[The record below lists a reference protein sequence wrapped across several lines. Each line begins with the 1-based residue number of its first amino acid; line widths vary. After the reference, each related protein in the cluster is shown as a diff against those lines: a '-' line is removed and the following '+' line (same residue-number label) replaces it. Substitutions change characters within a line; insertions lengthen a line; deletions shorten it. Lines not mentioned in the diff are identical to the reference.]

1 MLRKA
6 NEMRVDTKN
15 DWLGGK
21 GDVKLVHILEREEFL
36 NKGRLFALNILK
48 PGSSIGMHTHK
59 GEMEAYYIIKGEGI
73 FDEEGIRKPI
83 KAGDLGY
90 INVGQSHAI
99 ENTGETDLEFIALV
113 LFE

>member
-1 MLRKA
+1 MIRKA

-21 GDVKLVHILEREEFL
+21 GDVGLVHIMEREEFL
-36 NKGRLFALNILK
+36 GKGRLFALNILK

-59 GEMEAYYIIKGEGI
+59 GEMEAYYVVKGEGL
-73 FDEEGIRKPI
+73 FEEKGEKKPI

-90 INVGQSHAI
+90 IGVGQSHAI
-99 ENTGETDLEFIALV
+99 ENTGNTDLEFIALI